1 MAWLWVIPAFPLLGA
16 LLLALLGGALPR
28 RWAAAIGCVSVGAA
42 WVIGLVV
49 AGHYLSAPPAGGV
62 FRQTLYDWIGVGPLR
77 VSLGL
82 YLDQLSL
89 VFLLVITFIGFLI
102 HLYSVEF
109 MGREEGYSRFFCYL
123 NLFVGLM
130 LLLVLG
136 DNLVSLYLGWEGVG
150 LCSYL
155 LIGFWYLDRANGR
168 AARKAFLITRLG
180 DTSLVIAFFLI
191 FSRLGTLDIQQ
202 VMREAPALGAAV
214 TAAALLVLGGAV
226 GKSAQIPLHTWLPDA
241 MAGPTPV
248 SALIHAATM
257 VTAGVYLLGR
267 THALFALSPLAMTVV
282 AAVGIATALYGAA
295 SALAQRDLK
304 RVLAYSTM
312 SQIGYMFIALGVG
325 AWAAGVFHFVTHA
338 CFKALLFLSAGMVI
352 QALREEHDITR
363 MGGLWRRLPVAG
375 WTFLIGAASL
385 SALPLVTAGFYSK
398 DAIIWATWASP
409 LGSAALLTAALVGD
423 ALTAVYIFRTFFL
436 VFLGERKREVERLP
450 GPLMRLAVIVL
461 AVLSLGAGVV
471 SRPAVLGGFDP
482 LGRLLSSVFGVPP
495 GEGVPGE
502 SAILLLSALATFTG
516 IAVACLT
523 WARGAAWA
531 AALSASR
538 IYDLARQFL
547 SSGWGCDWLYD
558 RAFVRPYLFLT
569 GLNREDAVDSVYT
582 GLALAAAGAN
592 RVLSLAQSGRV
603 RNYATAILLGAV
615 LVVALLV
622 LRGAG

>member
-267 THALFALSPLAMTVV
+267 TQDRKSVV
-282 AAVGIATALYGAA
+282 
-295 SALAQRDLK
+295 
-304 RVLAYSTM
+304 
-312 SQIGYMFIALGVG
+312 
-325 AWAAGVFHFVTHA
+325 
-338 CFKALLFLSAGMVI
+338 
-352 QALREEHDITR
+352 
-363 MGGLWRRLPVAG
+363 
-375 WTFLIGAASL
+375 
-385 SALPLVTAGFYSK
+385 
-398 DAIIWATWASP
+398 
-409 LGSAALLTAALVGD
+409 
-423 ALTAVYIFRTFFL
+423 
-436 VFLGERKREVERLP
+436 
-450 GPLMRLAVIVL
+450 
-461 AVLSLGAGVV
+461 
-471 SRPAVLGGFDP
+471 
-482 LGRLLSSVFGVPP
+482 
-495 GEGVPGE
+495 
-502 SAILLLSALATFTG
+502 
-516 IAVACLT
+516 
-523 WARGAAWA
+523 
-531 AALSASR
+531 
-538 IYDLARQFL
+538 
-547 SSGWGCDWLYD
+547 
-558 RAFVRPYLFLT
+558 
-569 GLNREDAVDSVYT
+569 
-582 GLALAAAGAN
+582 
-592 RVLSLAQSGRV
+592 
-603 RNYATAILLGAV
+603 
-615 LVVALLV
+615 
-622 LRGAG
+622 